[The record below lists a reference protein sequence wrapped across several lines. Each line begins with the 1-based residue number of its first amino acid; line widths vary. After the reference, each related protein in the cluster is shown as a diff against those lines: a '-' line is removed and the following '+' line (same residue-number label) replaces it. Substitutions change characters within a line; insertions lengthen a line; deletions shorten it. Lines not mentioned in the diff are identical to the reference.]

1 MAIQKRKAGRL
12 TEEYILSIHPHVR
25 AGSLTIDA
33 VSNKQSVEIVC
44 VDCGAVRRVFT
55 SDLHQVKRCEACTK
69 VARKAAA
76 KAKKAEA
83 KAAASLAMASLA
95 PEVA

>member
-1 MAIQKRKAGRL
+1 
-12 TEEYILSIHPHVR
+12 
-25 AGSLTIDA
+25 